1 MPTLRSTLIS
11 LTAALCLL
19 SPTESRAQY
28 PGGGI
33 QEIVS
38 IGYVGLNIS
47 GGGWISLPISLPGV
61 SAGEFTSLND
71 LLNQLAQLQAQV
83 QAQTIPIQGTDVVIR
98 IRTPLDKNGQRA
110 SQQFQDKVR
119 AALQRLVAS
128 GKISANTW
136 KRLGGTQKEVNVVV
150 TRGCFG
156 FQEACAPAVTLNSV
170 PPVNNPDVKYNSILL
185 AENFDPAEAGDFTG
199 DYDTTLIHELGHVF
213 GNETGGAYTS
223 TFLNSASAYIDE
235 LNPGVTGCATPS
247 SGTCPNTNRISTDEV
262 YAEMF
267 RAVAQGNLAQTLP
280 AAPHRDGTYAIVL
293 ISVGFP
299 GGLIPNLG
307 SFQFPF

>member
-1 MPTLRSTLIS
+1 MPTVRSTLIS
-11 LTAALCLL
+11 LIAALCCFT
-19 SPTESRAQY
+19 SGEARAQY

-47 GGGWISLPISLPGV
+47 GGGWVSLPIALPGV

-71 LLNQLAQLQAQV
+71 LLNHLAQLQAQA
-83 QAQTIPIQGTDVVIR
+83 QALTISIPGTDVVIR
-98 IRTPLDKNGQRA
+98 IRVPLDKNGQRA

-119 AALQRLVAS
+119 AALQRIVSS

-136 KRLGGTQKEVNVVV
+136 RRLGGTQKEVNVVV

-156 FQEACAPAVTLNSV
+156 FQEACAPAVTMNYV

-185 AENFDPAEAGDFTG
+185 AENFDPAERGDFMG

-213 GNETGGAYTS
+213 GNETGGAYTA
-223 TFLNSASAYIDE
+223 TFLNAASAYIDE
-235 LNPGVTGCATPS
+235 LNPRFTGCATPN
-247 SGTCPNTNRISTDEV
+247 SGNCPNQDRFSTDEI

-267 RAVAQGNLAQTLP
+267 RAVAQGDVAALP
-280 AAPHRDGTYAIVL
+280 ATPHRDTAYAIVL
-293 ISVGFP
+293 ISVGFSA
-299 GGLIPNLG
+299 GLIPNLG